1 MKCSMALLMVFNLL
15 NLLVQA
21 NPTDF
26 TRVKRQNEAV
36 SSYFEAYT
44 HARGLEKGSTED
56 CSNADDVCVCEFGP
70 DVVACAHVAKHE
82 SNFD

>member
-15 NLLVQA
+15 SLLVQA

-36 SSYFEAYT
+36 SAYFEAYT

-56 CSNADDVCVCEFGP
+56 CSNAEDPCVCEFGP
-70 DVVACAHVAKHE
+70 DDWACSDVAKHE
-82 SNFD
+82 G